1 MVAAASAAAID
12 SHGIVVTAVLLL
24 GNSGAKLEFVIQ
36 IINIYDIFSA

>member
-1 MVAAASAAAID
+1 MVAAASAAVINAYV
-12 SHGIVVTAVLLL
+12 IVVTAVLLL